1 MCNEFMDLCRDRYSV
16 RSFADTAVEEY
27 KIDTILRAGQL
38 APTACNRQPVK
49 IYLLKSKEALEKL
62 QKCKFSHFG
71 ETLAL
76 IVCYDK
82 SSCWVREFDQKESG
96 EADASIVATHMML
109 AAWNLGIGSTWMMH
123 FIPEAVSAEFSL
135 PENIVPVCILVM
147 GYPSR
152 NAAPSPS
159 HDARKSIAEMVT
171 VL

>member
-1 MCNEFMDLCRDRYSV
+1 
-16 RSFADTAVEEY
+16 
-27 KIDTILRAGQL
+27 
-38 APTACNRQPVK
+38 
-49 IYLLKSKEALEKL
+49 
-62 QKCKFSHFG
+62 
-71 ETLAL
+71 
-76 IVCYDK
+76 
-82 SSCWVREFDQKESG
+82 
-96 EADASIVATHMML
+96 MML